1 MHSKIIFF
9 LLEICS
15 DIFIYMKV
23 LGPNVKT
30 DVPINITFLN
40 VVCLFLISK
49 LDNIYIHIHL
59 DS

>member
-1 MHSKIIFF
+1 
-9 LLEICS
+9 
-15 DIFIYMKV
+15 MKV

-49 LDNIYIHIHL
+49 LDYIYIHIHL